1 MRKQPRFSMK
11 MSKSEE
17 IASNYSVIIAVLPE
31 NNEKDARTTLHHPS
45 ACGLAMLFAIPGKRA
60 TYASPLDFEG
70 KKLMSLEVS
79 ELTHSW
85 GLRGVS
91 FEVPSPSVTIL
102 LGPSGCGKSTLLRC
116 LAGFETP
123 CGGTIQFDG
132 RDWLRLSPRER
143 AIGYA
148 PQQMA
153 LTPHWTVREL
163 LAYAIAQE
171 NLKSAEVA
179 ARITSLLELTELTPL
194 ADQLCRELS
203 GGEQRRVGLARALIR
218 HSPVVLLDEPLSEL
232 DRPLRD
238 RLLTKLKA
246 WFQQHPALVLWV
258 THDRADAE
266 QFAIKGTAQVLVMG
280 DGMIQQAGSL
290 AELRSGPRT
299 DLVREFVGSS

>member
-1 MRKQPRFSMK
+1 MRKATRFSTK
-11 MSKSEE
+11 MSKTEE
-17 IASNYSVIIAVLPE
+17 FAGNYSVIIRQGRE
-31 NNEKDARTTLHHPS
+31 NNENQ
-45 ACGLAMLFAIPGKRA
+45 LAGSFATPAKLN
-60 TYASPLDFEG
+60 T
-70 KKLMSLEVS
+70 KKCAMSLIIG

-91 FEVPSPSVTIL
+91 FEVPTPSVTIL

-123 CGGTIQFDG
+123 RGGSIHYQG

-143 AIGYA
+143 AVGYA

-163 LAYAIAQE
+163 LGYALAQE
-171 NLKSAEVA
+171 KLPPAEVV
-179 ARITSLLELTELTPL
+179 ARSASVLELTELTPL
-194 ADQLCRELS
+194 ADQRCRELS

-218 HSPVVLLDEPLSEL
+218 HPPVVLLDEPLSEL

-246 WFQQHPALVLWV
+246 WFQHHPALVLWV
-258 THDRADAE
+258 THDRTDAE
-266 QFAIKGTAQVLVMG
+266 QGADQVLVMG
-280 DGMIQQAGSL
+280 QGKILQAGSL

-299 DLVREFVGSS
+299 ELVREFVGSECAIR

>member
-1 MRKQPRFSMK
+1 MHWLYPF
-11 MSKSEE
+11 
-17 IASNYSVIIAVLPE
+17 
-31 NNEKDARTTLHHPS
+31 
-45 ACGLAMLFAIPGKRA
+45 ACGLAVIYLTTR
-60 TYASPLDFEG
+60 
-70 KKLMSLEVS
+70 MSSCAAQAKHLLSKSMTLEVS

-123 CGGTIQFDG
+123 RGGTIRCAG
-132 RDWLRLSPRER
+132 RDWRRLSPRER

-163 LAYAIAQE
+163 LVYALAQE
-171 NLKSAEVA
+171 KLPSAEVT
-179 ARITSLLELTELTPL
+179 ARLASVLELTELTPL
-194 ADQLCRELS
+194 ADQRCRELS

-238 RLLTKLKA
+238 RLLAKLKV

-266 QFAIKGTAQVLVMG
+266 QFAAEGAAQVLVMG
-280 DGMIQQAGSL
+280 DGQILQAGSL

-299 DLVREFVGSS
+299 ELVREFVGA

>member
-1 MRKQPRFSMK
+1 
-11 MSKSEE
+11 
-17 IASNYSVIIAVLPE
+17 
-31 NNEKDARTTLHHPS
+31 
-45 ACGLAMLFAIPGKRA
+45 
-60 TYASPLDFEG
+60 
-70 KKLMSLEVS
+70 MSLIVS

-91 FEVPSPSVTIL
+91 FEVPSPAVTIL

-123 CGGTIQFDG
+123 RAGTIQYEG
-132 RDWLRLSPRER
+132 RDWQRSSPRER
-143 AIGYA
+143 GIGYA

-163 LAYAIAQE
+163 LGYALAQQG
-171 NLKSAEVA
+171 LLPAEVA
-179 ARITSLLELTELTPL
+179 ARIASVLDLTELDSL
-194 ADQLCRELS
+194 ADQRCRELS

-238 RLLTKLKA
+238 RLLAKLKV
-246 WFQQHPALVLWV
+246 WFQQHPALALWV

-266 QFAIKGTAQVLVMG
+266 QFAAEGSAQVLVMG
-280 DGMIQQAGSL
+280 EGRILQAGSL
-290 AELRSGPRT
+290 AELRRGPRT
-299 DLVREFVGSS
+299 ELVREFVGA